1 MKLNLNE
8 RSFIFW
14 QKWLLFTSI
23 GSVFTG
29 IAIALFGNNILFQP
43 YFKLLAQVFWNQ
55 PESPTEVEQFR
66 KFISGPFGGTI
77 ACCYIMLTFIVQYPF
92 KNKEPWARNAII
104 TAFAVWVFIDS
115 SVCIF
120 YGVYAQVYLINAFSI
135 IVKALPII
143 FTWKHFKQNPKIVQL

>member
-1 MKLNLNE
+1 MKLNSTE

-14 QKWLLFTSI
+14 QKWLLYTSI
-23 GSVFTG
+23 ASVITG

-43 YFKLLAQVFWNQ
+43 HYKLLAHVFWN
-55 PESPTEVEQFR
+55 SSVFPTEVEQFR
-66 KFISGPFGGTI
+66 MFMSRPLGGTI

-104 TAFAVWVFIDS
+104 AAFGGWVIIDS

-135 IVKALPII
+135 IVKALPIL
-143 FTWKHFKQNPKIVQL
+143 FTWKHFKQNHNVAQ